1 MKLDIG
7 CGKNKKAGFFGVDQY
22 AMEGVDAVCDLT
34 STHWNLNLSPG
45 VEVPLQSISWVET
58 GLAMIADRA
67 LPDDSVEEVHC
78 SHFLE
83 HLSGSQRVRFFN
95 ELYRVMKPGAKGLFI
110 IPHWAS
116 NRAYGDPTHAWPPV
130 SEMSFYYLKKEWR
143 LDQGNAPHTDV
154 AWNPAG
160 FSCDFEVT
168 WGYAMH
174 PLIAPRHPEAQQWML
189 QFYKEA
195 AQDTHATVTKLPI
208 PK

>member
-1 MKLDIG
+1 VKLDIG
-7 CGKNKKAGFFGVDQY
+7 CGKNKKAGFVGIDQY
-22 AMEGVDAVCDLT
+22 AMDGVDGVCDLGGAR
-34 STHWNLNLSPG
+34 WIFRD
-45 VEVPLQSISWVET
+45 VA
-58 GLAMIADRA
+58 GLPADCLEPEHEPFA
-67 LPDDSVEEVHC
+67 GYQGLMLKDNVVEEVHC

-83 HLSGSQRVRFFN
+83 HLSGLQRVYFFN
-95 ELYRVMKPGAKGLFI
+95 ELYRIMKPGAKGLFI

-130 SEMSFYYLKKEWR
+130 SEMSFYYLKREWR

-154 AWNPAG
+154 KWNPNG

-168 WGYAMH
+168 WGYALH

-195 AQDTHATVTKLPI
+195 AQDTHATVTKLPL